1 MFCREII
8 ELRVQY
14 QPSPEAAISHFNPKQ
29 LLMIPSLRRPS
40 ASTVILVS
48 GAPAD
53 AIFTFLFLTVAVAAA
68 TVTVTAGTAAIGPA
82 GPGGPQL

>member
-40 ASTVILVS
+40 ASTVIS

-53 AIFTFLFLTVAVAAA
+53 AIFTILFLTVAVAAA